1 MTNKEAIEILKKCKE
16 ESEEDYYVKR
26 AEALE
31 KGIEALENQKTG
43 HWINRES
50 DFNATVYHYCSV
62 CNSKTPTGASKYD
75 FYDYCPHCG
84 AKMKGE

>member
-1 MTNKEAIEILKKCKE
+1 MTDKEVISELKYKRSRLIKSL
-16 ESEEDYYVKR
+16 SERDYEVYSK
-26 AEALE
+26 A
-31 KGIEALENQKTG
+31 IEALENRKTG

-84 AKMKGE
+84 AKMEGE